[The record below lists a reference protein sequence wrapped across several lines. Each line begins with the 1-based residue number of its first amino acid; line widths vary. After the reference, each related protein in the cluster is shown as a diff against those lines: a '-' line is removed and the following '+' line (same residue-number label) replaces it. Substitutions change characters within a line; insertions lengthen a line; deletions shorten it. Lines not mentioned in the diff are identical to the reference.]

1 MSHYYSRIQGHRGEA
16 TRCGT
21 KSAGIT
27 ARADSY
33 TVGARIDIRWSNQL
47 QADVVSIYAT
57 SGSSD
62 FGSRMFSYT
71 VQDGKR
77 IILDTIYP
85 ELFI

>member
-1 MSHYYSRIQGHRGEA
+1 MAHYYSRICGHRGEA

-21 KSAGIT
+21 KQSGIV

-33 TVGARIDIRWSNQL
+33 TVGARISIQWSDQL
-47 QADVVSIYAT
+47 QADIVNVYAT

-62 FGSRMFSYT
+62 YGSRILSYT
-71 VQDGKR
+71 IQNGQRV
-77 IILDTIYP
+77 ILDTTYP